1 MYKKMSLILGKNAAT
16 NALVP
21 LSCDASGVLNTAG
34 GGGGG
39 GDATAANQALQL
51 AQETTTAT
59 QTTATATSVASV
71 DGKITACNTGAV
83 AVASSALPSGAAT
96 SALQTTLNASLASVG
111 TDQLRVDI
119 ISGAA
124 GGDATA
130 ANQALQLAQE
140 TTTATQT
147 TATATSVASMDG
159 KITACDTSGL
169 ATETTLAAAE
179 VHLGA
184 IDTNIASVDG
194 KITACNT
201 GAVTVA
207 SSALPSGA
215 ATSALQTTLNT
226 SLASVGTDQ
235 LRVDIISG
243 GGGDATAANQA
254 LQLAQETTTATQT
267 TATATSVAS
276 MDGKVTAC
284 NTGAVVVSSSALPT
298 GAATSAAQSSANA
311 SLATLAGA
319 VSGAELQVDVVSSA
333 LPTGAATSAAQS
345 STNASLATLAGCVSG
360 AELQVDVVSG
370 GGGGTQFAVDSA
382 LGATPTGTLLIGRNG
397 AGNAD
402 DVLITNSNELR
413 VADTTAQTSLATLAG
428 AVTGG
433 EVQVDIVSAGGIA
446 TETTLAAAEAHLGTI
461 DTSTA
466 TTATQSTATATSVAS
481 IDNKTRGNNDVDD
494 QTGISVAAGATASS
508 TSFNTQKANKWGVV
522 VKDNSSGTLQFILE
536 QSWDNSNWIG
546 TNGMTVS
553 AQQYYEVDLVT
564 GTGYFI
570 VDNSTGS
577 PGGGGGGGGTGFGDI
592 GTYAKYLRVS
602 ADNPSGGALTFDV
615 HWYSIN

>member
-1 MYKKMSLILGKNAAT
+1 MSLILGKNAAT

-159 KITACDTSGL
+159 KITAC
-169 ATETTLAAAE
+169 
-179 VHLGA
+179 
-184 IDTNIASVDG
+184 
-194 KITACNT
+194 NT
-201 GAVTVA
+201 GAVVVS
-207 SSALPSGA
+207 SSALPTGAASEATLTSANANLGNIAAAVSGTEMQCDVLTSALPTGA
-215 ATSALQTTLNT
+215 ATSALQTAQNA
-226 SLASVGTDQ
+226 SLTSVGTDQ
-235 LRVDIISG
+235 VRVDIISG

-276 MDGKVTAC
+276 MDGKITAC

-345 STNASLATLAGCVSG
+345 STNASLATIAGCVSG
-360 AELQVDVVSG
+360 TELQVDVVSG

-446 TETTLAAAEAHLGTI
+446 TSANQTLQLAQAT
-461 DTSTA
+461 

-481 IDNKTRGNNDVDD
+481 IDTKTRGNNDVDD
-494 QTGISVAAGATASS
+494 QTGISVGAGASASS
-508 TSFNTQKANKWGVV
+508 TGFNTQKSNKWGVV
-522 VKDNSSGTLQFILE
+522 VKDNSTGNLQFILE
-536 QSWDNSNWIG
+536 QSWDNTNWIG
-546 TNGMTVS
+546 TLGTTVA
-553 AQQYYEVDLVT
+553 AQQYFEVDLVT
-564 GTGYFI
+564 PTGYFI
-570 VDNSTGS
+570 VDNSSGVDYT
-577 PGGGGGGGGTGFGDI
+577 PGGGGGGGTGFGDI

-602 ADNPSGGALTFDV
+602 ADNPSGSTYTFDV

>member
-1 MYKKMSLILGKNAAT
+1 MSLILGKNAAT

-124 GGDATA
+124 SGDATA

-147 TATATSVASMDG
+147 TATATSVASMNG
-159 KITACDTSGL
+159 KIVACDTSGL
-169 ATETTLAAAE
+169 AAETTLAAAE
-179 VHLGA
+179 VHLGT

-201 GAVTVA
+201 GAVAVA

-276 MDGKVTAC
+276 MDGKITAC

-298 GAATSAAQSSANA
+298 GAATEATASAANAN
-311 SLATLAGA
+311 LGTLAA
-319 VSGAELQVDVVSSA
+319 CVSGTELQVDI
-333 LPTGAATSAAQS
+333 
-345 STNASLATLAGCVSG
+345 
-360 AELQVDVVSG
+360 VSG
-370 GGGGTQFAVDSA
+370 GGGGTQFAVGGS
-382 LGATPTGTLLIGRNG
+382 LGATPTGTLLIGRDG
-397 AGNAD
+397 SGNAD
-402 DVLITNSNELR
+402 DVLITNANELR

-433 EVQVDIVSAGGIA
+433 ELQVDIVSAGGIA

-466 TTATQSTATATSVAS
+466 SVAGCVVGNELQVDIVSAGGLATSANQTLQLAQATTTATQTTATATSVAS

-494 QTGISVAAGATASS
+494 QTGISVGAGAAASS

-522 VKDNSSGTLQFILE
+522 VKDNSNGTLQFILE
-536 QSWDNSNWIG
+536 QSWDNTNWIG
-546 TNGMTVS
+546 TNGMTIA
-553 AQQYYEVDLVT
+553 AQQYFEVDLVT
-564 GTGYFI
+564 STGYFI
-570 VDNSTGS
+570 VDNSAGH